1 MKIAKNIHLIFLR
14 KDEIIPPLFKEC
26 ERKIREMHPS
36 WSVTLWDEKTQKSLN
51 LKSYVRISNHID
63 N

>member
-26 ERKIREMHPS
+26 ERKIREMHPLRNI
-36 WSVTLWDEKTQKSLN
+36 TLWDEKTQKSLN

>member
-26 ERKIREMHPS
+26 ERKIREMHPLRNI
-36 WSVTLWDEKTQKSLN
+36 TL
-51 LKSYVRISNHID
+51 
-63 N
+63 

>member
-26 ERKIREMHPS
+26 ERKIREMHLLRNI
-36 WSVTLWDEKTQKSLN
+36 TL
-51 LKSYVRISNHID
+51 
-63 N
+63 